1 MNGAHPVEQAQ
12 AAAWHDPVPNSLF
25 SSPSVGQACSSW
37 CAGSAREVSMRI
49 RQMAISVVLAAGLA
63 ALTVVTTYSIRA
75 MSAY

>member
-1 MNGAHPVEQAQ
+1 
-12 AAAWHDPVPNSLF
+12 
-25 SSPSVGQACSSW
+25 
-37 CAGSAREVSMRI
+37 MRI